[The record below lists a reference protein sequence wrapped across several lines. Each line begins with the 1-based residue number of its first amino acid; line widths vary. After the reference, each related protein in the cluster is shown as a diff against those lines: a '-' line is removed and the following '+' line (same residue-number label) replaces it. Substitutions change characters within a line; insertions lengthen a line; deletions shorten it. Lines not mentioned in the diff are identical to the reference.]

1 MSRISDIK
9 RQLETA
15 SEAIEALDA
24 DLAAGR
30 LGVEEHGRQRA
41 EREREAGRLFV
52 SLRRGQRETGGHRAG
67 QQPAPAG
74 PRPAWV
80 RSPLALGAAS
90 VLLVVVGVGAGVG
103 VGRWFTGAQE
113 AAAPA
118 PAPSPAPAGDPS
130 ALMTEIELQAL
141 RQAAAREDAPI
152 QSLLQLAHVA
162 LDRGRLDEGRRPEE
176 TRPPYRNSRHSSG
189 MDEARLIYERVLARE
204 PRNVEAITHLGGV
217 LFEEGRVDEA
227 LAKVEAALRVDPRYV
242 HAHWDRTQYLFHGK
256 RDFPAAVTAAQ
267 AFLAV
272 VPQGPDADSVRKLMA
287 EAQRQ
292 GAPGAP
298 LIPKAR

>member
-1 MSRISDIK
+1 MSRIRDIK
-9 RQLETA
+9 RQLEMA

-24 DLAAGR
+24 ELAAGR

-52 SLRRGQRETGGHRAG
+52 GLRRGQRETGGHRAG
-67 QQPAPAG
+67 QQPAQAG
-74 PRPAWV
+74 PRPAWF
-80 RSPLALGAAS
+80 RSPLAMGAAS

-118 PAPSPAPAGDPS
+118 PALSPAPAGDPS
-130 ALMTEIELQAL
+130 ALMTEIELRAL
-141 RQAAAREDAPI
+141 RQVAAREDAPI

-162 LDRGRLDEGRRPEE
+162 LDKGRLDE
-176 TRPPYRNSRHSSG
+176 
-189 MDEARLIYERVLARE
+189 ARLVYERVLARE

-217 LFEEGRVDEA
+217 LFQEGRVDEA

-242 HAHWDRTQYLFHGK
+242 HAHWDRTQYLFYGK
-256 RDFPAAVTAAQ
+256 RDFPAAVKAAQ

-287 EAQRQ
+287 EAQQQR
-292 GAPGAP
+292 ATGAP

>member
-1 MSRISDIK
+1 MSRIRDIK
-9 RQLETA
+9 RQLEMA

-74 PRPAWV
+74 PRPAWF
-80 RSPLALGAAS
+80 RSPLAMGAAS
-90 VLLVVVGVGAGVG
+90 VLLVVVGVG
-103 VGRWFTGAQE
+103 RWFTGTQE

-118 PAPSPAPAGDPS
+118 PALSPAPAGDPS
-130 ALMTEIELQAL
+130 ALMTEIELRAL
-141 RQAAAREDAPI
+141 RQVAAREDAPI
-152 QSLLQLAHVA
+152 QSLLQLGHVA
-162 LDRGRLDEGRRPEE
+162 LDKGRLDE
-176 TRPPYRNSRHSSG
+176 
-189 MDEARLIYERVLARE
+189 ARLLYERVLARE
-204 PRNVEAITHLGGV
+204 PRNGEAITHLGGV
-217 LFEEGRVDEA
+217 LFQEGRVDEA
-227 LAKVEAALRVDPRYV
+227 LAKVEAALRVDPGYV
-242 HAHWDRTQYLFHGK
+242 HAHWDRTQYLFYGK

-287 EAQRQ
+287 EAQQQKAMR
-292 GAPGAP
+292 PP
-298 LIPKAR
+298 FIPKAR

>member
-1 MSRISDIK
+1 MSRIRDIK
-9 RQLETA
+9 RQLEMA

-52 SLRRGQRETGGHRAG
+52 TLRRGQRETGGHRAG
-67 QQPAPAG
+67 PQPAPAG
-74 PRPAWV
+74 PRPAWF
-80 RSPLALGAAS
+80 RSPLAMGAAS

-118 PAPSPAPAGDPS
+118 PALSPAPAGDPS
-130 ALMTEIELQAL
+130 ALMTEIDLQAL
-141 RQAAAREDAPI
+141 RQVAAREDAPI

-162 LDRGRLDEGRRPEE
+162 LDRGRLDE
-176 TRPPYRNSRHSSG
+176 
-189 MDEARLIYERVLARE
+189 ARLVYERVLARE
-204 PRNVEAITHLGGV
+204 PRNVEAITHIGGV
-217 LFEEGRVDEA
+217 LFQEGRVDEA
-227 LAKVEAALRVDPRYV
+227 LAKVEAALRVDPGYV

-287 EAQRQ
+287 EAQQQ
-292 GAPGAP
+292 GATGAP

>member
-1 MSRISDIK
+1 MSQNRDIK
-9 RQLETA
+9 RQLEMA
-15 SEAIEALDA
+15 SQAIEALDA

-30 LGVEEHGRQRA
+30 LGVEEHGRRRA

-52 SLRRGQRETGGHRAG
+52 NLQRSQRETGGHSAG

-74 PRPAWV
+74 PRPAWF
-80 RSPLALGAAS
+80 RNPLAMGAAS
-90 VLLVVVGVGAGVG
+90 MLLVVVGVGVGVG
-103 VGRWFTGAQE
+103 VGRWFTGTQE

-130 ALMTEIELQAL
+130 ALMTEIELRAL
-141 RQAAAREDAPI
+141 RQVAAREDAPI

-162 LDRGRLDEGRRPEE
+162 LDKGRLDE
-176 TRPPYRNSRHSSG
+176 
-189 MDEARLIYERVLARE
+189 ARLVYERVLARE

-217 LFEEGRVDEA
+217 LFQEGRVDEA

-242 HAHWDRTQYLFHGK
+242 HAHWDRTQYLFYGK

-272 VPQGPDADSVRKLMA
+272 VPQGPDADNVRKLMA
-287 EAQRQ
+287 EAQQQRAT
-292 GAPGAP
+292 GAPV
-298 LIPKAR
+298 IPKAR

>member
-1 MSRISDIK
+1 MSRIRDIK

-52 SLRRGQRETGGHRAG
+52 SLPRGQRETGGHRVG

-74 PRPAWV
+74 PRPEWF
-80 RSPLALGAAS
+80 RSPLAMGAAS
-90 VLLVVVGVGAGVG
+90 VLLVVVGVGVGVG
-103 VGRWFTGAQE
+103 AGRWFTGAQE

-118 PAPSPAPAGDPS
+118 PSPSPAPAGDPT
-130 ALMTEIELQAL
+130 ALMPEIELRTL
-141 RQAAAREDAPI
+141 RQVAAREDAPI

-162 LDRGRLDEGRRPEE
+162 LDRGRLDE
-176 TRPPYRNSRHSSG
+176 
-189 MDEARLIYERVLARE
+189 ARLVYERALARE

-217 LFEEGRVDEA
+217 LFQEGRVDEA
-227 LAKVEAALRVDPRYV
+227 LAKVEAALRVDSRYV
-242 HAHWDRTQYLFHGK
+242 HAHWDRTQYLFYGK

-287 EAQRQ
+287 EAQQQRTMR
-292 GAPGAP
+292 PP
-298 LIPKAR
+298 FIPKAR

>member
-9 RQLETA
+9 RQLEMA

-74 PRPAWV
+74 PRPAWF
-80 RSPLALGAAS
+80 RSPLALGAAA

-103 VGRWFTGAQE
+103 VGRWFTGAQD

-118 PAPSPAPAGDPS
+118 AAPSPAPAGDPS
-130 ALMTEIELQAL
+130 ALMTEIDLQAL
-141 RQAAAREDAPI
+141 RQVAAREDAPI

-162 LDRGRLDEGRRPEE
+162 LDSGRLDE
-176 TRPPYRNSRHSSG
+176 
-189 MDEARLIYERVLARE
+189 ARLVYERVLARE
-204 PRNVEAITHLGGV
+204 PRNVEAITHIGGV
-217 LFEEGRVDEA
+217 LFQEGRVDEA
-227 LAKVEAALRVDPRYV
+227 LAKVEAALRVDPGYV
-242 HAHWDRTQYLFHGK
+242 HAHWDRTQYLFYGK
-256 RDFPAAVTAAQ
+256 RDFPAAVTAAR

-287 EAQRQ
+287 EAQQQ
-292 GAPGAP
+292 GATGAP
-298 LIPKAR
+298 LIPRAR